1 MDKNLES
8 AYTPDLY
15 NTFVDTPESD
25 IPESLRDSVFLDAK
39 KDPAFKR
46 LFGDARLVC
55 DVIKYILQ
63 PPKQILERQARDMIP
78 STMIADLIN
87 EAVDRNMK
95 KSRRFLRG
103 TFTFKTRVD

>member
-46 LFGDARLVC
+46 LFGEVVSRVFRKNSLF
-55 DVIKYILQ
+55 Q
-63 PPKQILERQARDMIP
+63 HQI
-78 STMIADLIN
+78 
-87 EAVDRNMK
+87 
-95 KSRRFLRG
+95 
-103 TFTFKTRVD
+103 